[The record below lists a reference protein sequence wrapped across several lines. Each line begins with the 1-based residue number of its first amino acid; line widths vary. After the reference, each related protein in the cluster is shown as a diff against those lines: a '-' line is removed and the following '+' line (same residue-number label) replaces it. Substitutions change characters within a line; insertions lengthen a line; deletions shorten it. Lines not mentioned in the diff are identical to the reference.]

1 MTTVL
6 QSSKEAFSEAAERWN
21 LTQLYEDLR
30 KVRGKRIQDGVQPFL
45 KGVLCRCSPAEIAER
60 LGYSNRTVSV
70 ALSRGVYP
78 YVKDLCKVPENQKIS
93 WIDIPKLLEK
103 AGYLKTVTTLLGT
116 AQSMSQHLQTLG
128 PDLQSSRSH
137 SESTSLGSVREFWDR
152 PLSAGESIS
161 IQGSLSILAPMLI
174 GPPKLKRE
182 THRAYRRAVPPEQLQ
197 EHRTRVDSLLAFTAG
212 QMVWNLEL
220 ENTRWIYLGFYHS
233 IVRNSI
239 PVFVAK
245 DYYARHVVDCFAPGN
260 GCTRYVIE
268 AAIDGIVQPLPDCFI
283 REFIESNQLEDYIR
297 PEILASGQELFGL
310 FVDGQETQI
319 KGYGASRYLDG
330 DIWIALEHEN
340 KQFFVSRFVDLSD
353 PEDVKRE
360 AKALI
365 GDVEGHLRE
374 GARIICRFDNDESLF
389 IGYHPPRPSDFIK
402 RFTRK

>member
-6 QSSKEAFSEAAERWN
+6 QSSKEAFSEAAALWN

-30 KVRGKRIQDGVQPFL
+30 KVRGKKIQDGVQPFL
-45 KGVLCRCSPAEIAER
+45 KGVLCRCSPAEIAEQ

-78 YVKDLCKVPENQKIS
+78 YVKDLCQVPEDQKIS
-93 WIDIPKLLEK
+93 WNDIPKLLEK

-116 AQSMSQHLQTLG
+116 AQSMSQHLQTLET
-128 PDLQSSRSH
+128 DLNPSQVQNAIA
-137 SESTSLGSVREFWDR
+137 SLDSVREFWESS
-152 PLSAGESIS
+152 LSAGESIS

-182 THRAYRRAVPPEQLQ
+182 IHRAYRRAVPPDQLQ

-212 QMVWNLEL
+212 QMVWHLEL

-245 DYYARHVVDCFAPGN
+245 DYYTRHVADCFTFN
-260 GCTRYVIE
+260 SDRISYVIE
-268 AAIDGIVQPLPDCFI
+268 ATINGIVQPLPDSFI
-283 REFIESNQLEDYIR
+283 RQFIESNQLEDYIR
-297 PEILASGQELFGL
+297 PEILASGRELFGL
-310 FVDGQETQI
+310 FVDGHGTQI
-319 KGYGASRYLDG
+319 KCCGASRYLDG

-353 PEDVKRE
+353 SEDVQRE

-365 GDVEGHLRE
+365 GDAEEYLKQ

-389 IGYHPPRPSDFIK
+389 VGYHPPRPSDFIK
-402 RFTRK
+402 RFTER